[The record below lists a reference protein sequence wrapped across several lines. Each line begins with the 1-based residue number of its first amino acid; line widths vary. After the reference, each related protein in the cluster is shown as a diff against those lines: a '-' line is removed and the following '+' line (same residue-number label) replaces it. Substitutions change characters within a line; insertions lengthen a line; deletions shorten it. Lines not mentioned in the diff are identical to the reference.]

1 MKKITY
7 TIHALKRMRER
18 RISKEEVMAC
28 LERPDKEIVMDHR
41 KKAIKRINKRALTV
55 VYRESQDSAAIT
67 TYAVSKEWH
76 L

>member
-18 RISKEEVMAC
+18 GISKGEVMAC

-41 KKAIKRINKRALTV
+41 KKAIRRINKRALTV

-67 TYAVSKEWH
+67 TYAVSKE
-76 L
+76 